1 MHVILERSVLLGK
14 ITKFSVAI
22 AASSGQSQAK
32 THPEIELHKG
42 DEPLW
47 NRRESFL
54 AAHGSPIGF
63 GEFSHELDRDRKP
76 RTINPIDKCKVIIC
90 SCAVI

>member
-14 ITKFSVAI
+14 ITRFSVAI

-32 THPEIELHKG
+32 THPAIELHKG
-42 DEPLW
+42 DEPFG

-54 AAHGSPIGF
+54 AACGSRIGF

-76 RTINPIDKCKVIIC
+76 RTINLIDLCCLITYNCSVI
-90 SCAVI
+90 